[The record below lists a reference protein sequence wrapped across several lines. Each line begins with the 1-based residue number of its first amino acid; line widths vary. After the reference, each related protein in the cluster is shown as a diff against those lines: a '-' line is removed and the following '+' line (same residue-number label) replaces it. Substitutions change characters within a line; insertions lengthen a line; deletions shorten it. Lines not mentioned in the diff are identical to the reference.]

1 VGVLCA
7 CTGLERRSGAPGRA
21 QADTLPPTPLFSGRR
36 RRRPARRHGRC
47 GRPVQGGGRRGSN
60 GGRDSGAGAGREAR
74 RRGAA
79 KVRAPAPLLF
89 PQDLKTALQATLADN
104 TRLRRDLD
112 AARSEAAAATAA
124 ARAARERRDAATA
137 LAARWRAASEKV
149 AREAAAAAAVAD
161 QRAAA
166 AASARRAER
175 GARALPEPRSAV
187 DRVLA
192 SLERELAA
200 LEARVAAAVDHT
212 RKGGGGC

>member
-1 VGVLCA
+1 M
-7 CTGLERRSGAPGRA
+7 
-21 QADTLPPTPLFSGRR
+21 
-36 RRRPARRHGRC
+36 
-47 GRPVQGGGRRGSN
+47 
-60 GGRDSGAGAGREAR
+60 
-74 RRGAA
+74 
-79 KVRAPAPLLF
+79 
-89 PQDLKTALQATLADN
+89 
-104 TRLRRDLD
+104 
-112 AARSEAAAATAA
+112 
-124 ARAARERRDAATA
+124 
-137 LAARWRAASEKV
+137 
-149 AREAAAAAAVAD
+149 AD